1 MHRSSQSTGC
11 ASKQARKQTKKYKEE
26 KHKRSSPDQAVLH
39 LSLQLPGMLAGAP
52 PGLEHL
58 NPSPSDL
65 ATTVGTEHHRLQ
77 QTDMAFFFLFCQLEM
92 DLLHPPSF
100 LCVLQFLGKEIAG
113 LLDEEVVP
121 QRLHSW
127 GPELHPAWRVESC
140 LLLHSL
146 CLEALCDTI
155 AAFHCI
161 AHAPPKHHINDD
173 DDNKRETANLEEFL
187 HIAAASMKNAARRR
201 KKNNKE
207 GLLTAQLD
215 RL

>member
-1 MHRSSQSTGC
+1 LCKQ
-11 ASKQARKQTKKYKEE
+11 ASKNTDKKYKEE

-77 QTDMAFFFLFCQLEM
+77 QTDMAFFLLFCQLEM

-100 LCVLQFLGKEIAG
+100 ICVLQFLGKQIAG

-121 QRLHSW
+121 Q
-127 GPELHPAWRVESC
+127 
-140 LLLHSL
+140 
-146 CLEALCDTI
+146 
-155 AAFHCI
+155 
-161 AHAPPKHHINDD
+161 
-173 DDNKRETANLEEFL
+173 
-187 HIAAASMKNAARRR
+187 
-201 KKNNKE
+201 
-207 GLLTAQLD
+207 
-215 RL
+215 